1 MNSAACKLNV
11 GRISVTFICHSVG
24 GGFNCKWRLYSILH
38 TVHVRAVYVEAEQK
52 NPKQNNRT
60 WLEGLLTIREY
71 QTFLE
76 GGKLV
81 AGVASVA
88 CIVSHRYPISI
99 VFGFMQE
106 YCRRLQVLPD
116 TSMCSTFSWINIV
129 ASSRR
134 LLLCLQWYILN
145 Y

>member
-1 MNSAACKLNV
+1 M
-11 GRISVTFICHSVG
+11 
-24 GGFNCKWRLYSILH
+24 
-38 TVHVRAVYVEAEQK
+38 HVRAVYVEAEQK

-76 GGKLV
+76 VGKLV

-88 CIVSHRYPISI
+88 CIVSYRYPISI

-116 TSMCSTFSWINIV
+116 TSMCSY
-129 ASSRR
+129 
-134 LLLCLQWYILN
+134 LQLN
-145 Y
+145 